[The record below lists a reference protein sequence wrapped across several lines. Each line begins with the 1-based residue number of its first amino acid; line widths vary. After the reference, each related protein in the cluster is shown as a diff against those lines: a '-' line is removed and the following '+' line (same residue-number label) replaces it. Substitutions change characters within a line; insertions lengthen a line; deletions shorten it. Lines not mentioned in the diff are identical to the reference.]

1 MPRAALLQGHGGCQ
15 EPCPYE
21 LGDPEGF
28 VPRDWGTPRAIP
40 HSGGG
45 GGAGGTPHGGPLTFP
60 FPAGERAG
68 GAGQVRG
75 QRGRLGGRRAVPLR
89 GQPCL
94 LSPGRA
100 RPRPPPRPPPRHC
113 SHPASTP
120 ATQGSSHA
128 GRGRGSRPAGW
139 PYTTASADEV
149 GGPGY
154 PASGGSHPGAPL
166 VGGSGQAVLC
176 ACGGR
181 GPATWG
187 AGGEAWGVPLPCRS
201 FAVPVAA
208 ALGAPV
214 LCSPCAPRVPNSLT
228 TNKR

>member
-1 MPRAALLQGHGGCQ
+1 M
-15 EPCPYE
+15 
-21 LGDPEGF
+21 
-28 VPRDWGTPRAIP
+28 
-40 HSGGG
+40 
-45 GGAGGTPHGGPLTFP
+45 GGPLTFP